1 MNSGFLASLFILI
14 LLMLLGCGNKD
25 VLFEQETEEG
35 ILRGRPLMVE
45 RSNRSLQSE
54 FLVPAKRDTFLTR
67 EEIEFRSG
75 YLIDGQMLD
84 PELEDFYIRTNFWI
98 FDADTQF
105 TDFRRLAYEEPGLKQ
120 VIFCFVDIHQD
131 TLADTLSLWI
141 HEPLADSIV
150 SPAPGEHN
158 INVYDSPVLFSWVLK
173 GAEAGENIRTQL
185 YLSTNLETLF
195 NTPVAEVSN
204 QNQLFL
210 NIKPKDYMP
219 SPVDSVS
226 YRFYW
231 SVVHTN
237 IADSTGKG
245 MRDTSRIEV
254 FYSAPERITPG
265 TISGAIFLL
274 GRPGAA
280 NLAELLLTGP
290 VTRTLIPGASGSFQF
305 DNLLPGAYLL
315 HIDVPDYPEYLPD
328 TLPLHL
334 YAGEDLQ
341 LDSTIFIEDPYP
353 PQAGLV
359 QDTLRSPADLPL
371 RLNLADQGSGI
382 KPNALK
388 VWLDCN
394 TPTDIIYDSGLLTL
408 STWSP
413 DSGSHDFCLI
423 AQDNAGNSS
432 DTLRFSVFHTGG
444 W

>member
-1 MNSGFLASLFILI
+1 MKSGFLASLCSIVLLI
-14 LLMLLGCGNKD
+14 LLGCGNRD

-35 ILRGRPLMVE
+35 VLRGRPLIVD
-45 RSNRSLQSE
+45 RLNRSLQSE
-54 FLVPAKRDTFLTR
+54 FIAPTQRDTFLTG

-75 YLIDGQMLD
+75 FLLDDEMMD
-84 PELEDFYIRTNFWI
+84 PELEDFFIRANFWI

-105 TDFRRLAYEEPGLKQ
+105 TDFRRLSYDEPGLKQ
-120 VIFCFVDIHQD
+120 VVFCFVDIHQD

-141 HEPLADSIV
+141 HDPLADSLV
-150 SPAPGEHN
+150 SPEPNEHN
-158 INVYDSPVLFSWVLK
+158 VNIVESPVLFSWVLK
-173 GAEAGENIRTQL
+173 GVEAGENIRTQL
-185 YLSTNLETLF
+185 YLSTNLESLY
-195 NTPVAEVSN
+195 NTPVSEVSN

-210 NIKPKDYMP
+210 NIKLDDYIS

-237 IADSTGKG
+237 MADSTGKG

-254 FYSAPERITPG
+254 FYTSPERITPG

-280 NLAELLLTGP
+280 NLAEIVLKGP
-290 VTRTLIPGASGSFQF
+290 VNKTQTPAASGFFQF
-305 DNLLPGAYLL
+305 ENLLPGAYYL
-315 HIDVPDYPEYLPD
+315 HISVPNYPQYQPD
-328 TLPLHL
+328 SLPLQL

-359 QDTLRSPADLPL
+359 KDTLRSPADLPL
-371 RLNLADQGSGI
+371 LLSIADQGSGI
-382 KPNALK
+382 KANTLE
-388 VWLDCN
+388 VLVDCN
-394 TPTDIIYDSGLLTL
+394 TPTNIVYEEGLLTL
-408 STWSP
+408 TTWSP
-413 DSGSHDFCLI
+413 DSGSHDLCLI
-423 AQDNAGNSS
+423 ARDNAGNSS
-432 DTLRFSVFHTGG
+432 DTLRFSVFHTGD